1 MITKLQLFSQ
11 EIWAVRERISEGL
24 LHDGY
29 VFKYDFSLP
38 LENFYKIVE
47 IIRER
52 LTDPRVRRVTGF
64 GHLGKA
70 F

>member
-1 MITKLQLFSQ
+1 M
-11 EIWAVRERISEGL
+11 RERISEGL

-38 LENFYKIVE
+38 LKNFYKIVE

-64 GHLGKA
+64 GHLGKIY
-70 F
+70 